1 MQKMRGRKMWEA
13 ITSIVTSKNMYQL
26 LIFFVL
32 LVWSIALLAKTG
44 IFYFHNGFLSIGDGE
59 RERELIRRQQEWA
72 YNYIM
77 ALEKEIKP
85 DTQDDSFGH
94 FFRVAVLERVYD
106 KVVEMIVFNHISE
119 RAEYVENKKAL
130 FKNTVYKF
138 PIKPYYKT
146 KEFEKKMDKWTEE
159 IIHNLLI
166 IRTLWGKE
174 FQR

>member
-1 MQKMRGRKMWEA
+1 MWEA

-32 LVWSIALLAKTG
+32 LVWSVALLAKTG

-77 ALEKEIKP
+77 ALENEIKP

-94 FFRVAVLERVYD
+94 YFRVAILEKVYD

-119 RAEYVENKKAL
+119 RVEYVENKKAL
-130 FKNTVYKF
+130 FKKRLR
-138 PIKPYYKT
+138 
-146 KEFEKKMDKWTEE
+146 KE
-159 IIHNLLI
+159 
-166 IRTLWGKE
+166 
-174 FQR
+174 QRLKGAPVRPLGSPSASSRSCTSASMPWPEDRPSDRMATGLKIGSLT